1 MKKVLLLVFLMTLI
15 GPVACSRNGT
25 GTGERH
31 SAQLGGAAPDFVLKG
46 IDGKEVALSNFRG
59 RMVLLE
65 FWATWCPPCRATV
78 PELTAI
84 QEKYSGKGLVVLG
97 VSLDEGAD
105 LPAKLSSFS
114 KEFKINYRL
123 LIGNE
128 ETERVYNVRSI
139 PMTFLIDRQGKVV
152 ASYVGYV
159 DNLAAV
165 VSEQMDKTI

>member
-1 MKKVLLLVFLMTLI
+1 MKKVLLVLFLLALI
-15 GPVACSRNGT
+15 GPVACSRNGA
-25 GTGERH
+25 GTRERH
-31 SAQLGGAAPDFVLKG
+31 SAQLGGVAPDFVLKG
-46 IDGKEVALSNFRG
+46 VDGKEVALSHFRG
-59 RMVLLE
+59 KMVLLE

-84 QEKYSGKGLVVLG
+84 QEKYSGKGLVVLAI
-97 VSLDEGAD
+97 SLDEGAD
-105 LPAKLSSFS
+105 LPAKLSFFS

-128 ETERVYNVRSI
+128 ETERAYNVRSI